1 MSKVYIVYDHGDG
14 EVSRVFDNREAAK
27 AWIELGHEQDWLY
40 NEDCSIYEEE
50 VHSSV
55 DTE

>member
-27 AWIELGHEQDWLY
+27 AWIELGHEQGWLY

>member
-1 MSKVYIVYDHGDG
+1 MNKVYIVYDHQDG
-14 EVSRVFDNREAAK
+14 VVSRVFDNREAADT
-27 AWIELGHEQDWLY
+27 WIKEGHEGGWLW

-55 DTE
+55 DKE